1 MKNEAKSLAKKLMR
15 TTGIQLIL
23 VAGSL
28 SILGFSVGRNIAIEQ
43 KESHRTHLPVVRVS
57 ERLSSK
63 ISFPT
68 IINQLNE
75 EAIAADPDLL
85 KDFDKLSLRF
95 WRQLRSFPVDYIN
108 YGSEDG
114 SFLGIEKSQDGSL
127 FHNEDS
133 ARLGRGK
140 MFVYSMATTGERLQ
154 QEDVIPGMSTTH
166 QEAWYVDTVKAGK
179 PTWSKIYSW
188 EDQPNTFSISYNAP
202 IFNQDK
208 KLIGVVGVDMMIDKL
223 SNWLQEAWKDQS
235 GLALIIEKNGKVVAS
250 SKPELVLVSTGES
263 IKRVNIQELA
273 SPIAKSLSGQFLS
286 QQAGENLVNENS
298 FGQELVQI
306 SNLNSQHF
314 ILRATPWGKEFG
326 LDWFLLTGTSAGPE
340 VSMAERSLTLM
351 IFISIAALLI
361 SLAINR
367 RLINALLTPLG
378 ALTSASQSTEQ
389 QIGDAS
395 EQPEVLSF
403 NCELQESESGTKE
416 FSDLH
421 QAITAMVKA
430 FNNLTQN
437 LKEKEKQIIELF
449 QDKQEKDERALSV
462 MSKKLKTSLEAG
474 SIAHEINQPLS
485 ILKLT
490 SQTLINSLD
499 NNSKNTNPTELKGQL
514 LTINSQSERI
524 VLITDKVRALL
535 RNAQTDLTALDL
547 KQVIQSSLYYIN
559 SNNIDSHNWI
569 NSQQIDSI
577 TDSSAVINGDAV
589 QLQIAIINILK
600 NSIESVRELDNLNP
614 LILVRLK
621 DNENS
626 WIIEIEDNGGGLLP
640 EMSEESVMK
649 SSKPDGSGL
658 GLFIVRTAME
668 SHNGH
673 LSLQNSSSGGLLA
686 QLSLPKSR

>member
-1 MKNEAKSLAKKLMR
+1 MKAQSKSLAKKLTR

-28 SILGFSVGRNIAIEQ
+28 SILGFSVGRNNTIEQ
-43 KESHRTHLPVVRVS
+43 KESHRAHLPVIRVS

-75 EAIAADPDLL
+75 EAIAADPELL
-85 KDFDKLSLRF
+85 KNFDKLSLRF

-114 SFLGIEKSQDGSL
+114 SFLGIEKSEDGSL

-133 ARLGRGK
+133 ARFGRGK
-140 MFVYSMATTGERLQ
+140 MFVYSMTATGERLQ
-154 QEDVIPGMSTTH
+154 QEDVIPGMSATH
-166 QEAWYVDTVKAGK
+166 QEAWYLDTVKEGK

-188 EDQPNTFSISYNAP
+188 EDQPDTFSISYNAP
-202 IFNQDK
+202 IFNQK
-208 KLIGVVGVDMMIDKL
+208 AKLIGVVGVDMIINKL

-235 GLALIIEKNGKVVAS
+235 GLALIVEKDGNIVAS
-250 SKPELVLVSTGES
+250 SKPQVVLVRSGET
-263 IKRVNIQELA
+263 IKRANIQELK
-273 SPIAKSLSGQFLS
+273 SPVAKSLSKKYFS
-286 QQAGENLVNENS
+286 QQDGKLFANENN
-298 FGQELVQI
+298 FKQELVKIQ
-306 SNLNSQHF
+306 SLDSQHF
-314 ILRATPWGKEFG
+314 VLRATPWGQEFG
-326 LDWFLLTGTSAGPE
+326 LEWFLVTGTSVDQE
-340 VSMAERSLTLM
+340 VSMAERSLLMM

-361 SLAINR
+361 ALAINR

-378 ALTSASQSTEQ
+378 ALTSASKRTEH
-389 QIGDAS
+389 QIADVTL
-395 EQPEVLSF
+395 QPEALSF
-403 NCELQESESGTKE
+403 NCELQKSGAKE

-437 LKEKEKQIIELF
+437 LKNKEKQIIELF
-449 QDKQEKDERALSV
+449 KEKQEKDERELSL

-490 SQTLINSLD
+490 SQTLINILD
-499 NNSKNTNPTELKGQL
+499 NNIESPNLTNLKNQL
-514 LTINSQSERI
+514 STINSQSERI
-524 VLITDKVRALL
+524 VLITDRVRALL
-535 RNAQTDLTALDL
+535 RNAQTELSELDL
-547 KQVIQSSLYYIN
+547 KQVVQSSLRYIH
-559 SNNIDSHNWI
+559 SNNPGSQDWI

-577 TDSSAVINGDAV
+577 ADSSAVINGDAV
-589 QLQIAIINILK
+589 QLQITLINIFK
-600 NSIESVRELDNLNP
+600 NAIESLREFKP
-614 LILVRLK
+614 HTPFILISLK
-621 DNENS
+621 ENAKF

-640 EMSEESVMK
+640 EMSEESLMK
-649 SSKPDGSGL
+649 SSKPDGTGL

-673 LSLQNSSSGGLLA
+673 LSLLNGSHGGLLA
-686 QLSLPKSR
+686 QLSLPKKG

>member
-1 MKNEAKSLAKKLMR
+1 MKNQAKSLAKKLTR
-15 TTGIQLIL
+15 TTGLQLIL

-28 SILGFSVGRNIAIEQ
+28 SILGFSVGRNIVIEQ
-43 KESHRTHLPVVRVS
+43 KESHRAHLPVVRVS

-75 EAIAADPDLL
+75 EAIAADPGLL

-140 MFVYSMATTGERLQ
+140 MFVYSMASTGERLQ
-154 QEDVIPGMSTTH
+154 QEDVIPGMSRTH

-188 EDQPNTFSISYNAP
+188 EDQPDTFSISYNAP

-208 KLIGVVGVDMMIDKL
+208 KLIGVVGVDMIIDKL

-250 SKPELVLVSTGES
+250 SKPELVLVRTGKS

-273 SPIAKSLSGQFLS
+273 PPIAKSLSGKFFS
-286 QQAGENLVNENS
+286 QQDGRFLVNENS

-306 SNLNSQHF
+306 SNLNSEHF
-314 ILRATPWGKEFG
+314 ILRATPWGEEFG

-361 SLAINR
+361 ALVINR

-378 ALTSASQSTEQ
+378 ALTSASQSTEH
-389 QIGDAS
+389 QITDATKQT
-395 EQPEVLSF
+395 EILSF
-403 NCELQESESGTKE
+403 NCELQKSGAKE

-421 QAITAMVKA
+421 QAITAMVTA

-449 QDKQEKDERALSV
+449 EDKQEKDEQALSL

-490 SQTLINSLD
+490 SQNLISSLD
-499 NNSKNTNPTELKGQL
+499 NKAKSPELSDLKQQL
-514 LTINSQSERI
+514 STINSQSERI

-535 RNAQTDLTALDL
+535 RNAQTDLTALNL

-559 SNNIDSHNWI
+559 SNNLDIHNWI

-577 TDSSAVINGDAV
+577 VDSSAVINGDAI

-600 NSIESVRELDNLNP
+600 NSIESVLESENPYP
-614 LILVRLK
+614 LILVRLI

-649 SSKPDGSGL
+649 SSKPDGTGL

-673 LSLQNSSSGGLLA
+673 LFLQNSPSGGLLA
-686 QLSLPKSR
+686 QLTLPKSR

>member
-1 MKNEAKSLAKKLMR
+1 MR
-15 TTGIQLIL
+15 TTGLQLIL

-28 SILGFSVGRNIAIEQ
+28 SILGFSVGRNIVIEQ
-43 KESHRTHLPVVRVS
+43 KESHRVHLPVVRVS

-75 EAIAADPDLL
+75 EAIAADPGLL

-140 MFVYSMATTGERLQ
+140 MFVYSMASTGERLQ
-154 QEDVIPGMSTTH
+154 QEDVIPGMSRTH

-188 EDQPNTFSISYNAP
+188 EDQPDTFSISYNAP
-202 IFNQDK
+202 IFNQEK
-208 KLIGVVGVDMMIDKL
+208 KLIGVVGVDMIIDKL

-250 SKPELVLVSTGES
+250 SKPELVLVRTGKS

-273 SPIAKSLSGQFLS
+273 PPIAKSLSGKFFS
-286 QQAGENLVNENS
+286 QQDGRFLVNENS

-306 SNLNSQHF
+306 SNLNSEHF
-314 ILRATPWGKEFG
+314 ILRATPWGEEFG

-361 SLAINR
+361 ALAINR

-378 ALTSASQSTEQ
+378 ALTSASQSTEH
-389 QIGDAS
+389 QITDATKQT
-395 EQPEVLSF
+395 EILSF
-403 NCELQESESGTKE
+403 NCELQKSGAKE

-421 QAITAMVKA
+421 QAITAMVTA

-449 QDKQEKDERALSV
+449 EDKQEKDEQALSL

-490 SQTLINSLD
+490 SQNLISSLD
-499 NNSKNTNPTELKGQL
+499 NKAKSPELSDLKQQL
-514 LTINSQSERI
+514 STINSQSERI
-524 VLITDKVRALL
+524 VLITNKVRVLL
-535 RNAQTDLTALDL
+535 RNTQTDLTALDL

-559 SNNIDSHNWI
+559 SNNLDIHNWI

-577 TDSSAVINGDAV
+577 VDSSAVINGDAI

-600 NSIESVRELDNLNP
+600 NSIESVLESDNPDP
-614 LILVRLK
+614 LILVRLI

-626 WIIEIEDNGGGLLP
+626 WIIEIGDNGGGLLP

-649 SSKPDGSGL
+649 SSKPDGTGL

-673 LSLQNSSSGGLLA
+673 LFLQNSPSGGLLA
-686 QLSLPKSR
+686 QLTLPKSR

>member
-1 MKNEAKSLAKKLMR
+1 MKNQAKSLAKKLTR
-15 TTGIQLIL
+15 TTGLQLIL

-28 SILGFSVGRNIAIEQ
+28 SILGFSVGRNIVIEQ
-43 KESHRTHLPVVRVS
+43 KESHRAHLPVVRVS

-75 EAIAADPDLL
+75 EAIAADPGLL

-140 MFVYSMATTGERLQ
+140 MFVYSMASTGERLQ
-154 QEDVIPGMSTTH
+154 QEDVIPGMSRTH

-188 EDQPNTFSISYNAP
+188 EDQPDTFSISYNAP

-208 KLIGVVGVDMMIDKL
+208 KLIGVVGVDMIIDKL

-250 SKPELVLVSTGES
+250 SKPELVLVRTGKS

-273 SPIAKSLSGQFLS
+273 PPIAKSLSGKFFS
-286 QQAGENLVNENS
+286 QQDGRFLVNENS

-306 SNLNSQHF
+306 SNLNSEHF
-314 ILRATPWGKEFG
+314 ILRATPWGEEFG

-361 SLAINR
+361 ALVINR

-378 ALTSASQSTEQ
+378 ALTSASQSTEH
-389 QIGDAS
+389 QITDATKQT
-395 EQPEVLSF
+395 EILSF
-403 NCELQESESGTKE
+403 NCELQKSGAKE

-421 QAITAMVKA
+421 QAITAMVTA

-449 QDKQEKDERALSV
+449 EDKQEKDEQALSL

-490 SQTLINSLD
+490 SQNLISSLD
-499 NNSKNTNPTELKGQL
+499 NKAKSPELSDLKQQL
-514 LTINSQSERI
+514 STINSQSERI
-524 VLITDKVRALL
+524 VLITNKVRVLL
-535 RNAQTDLTALDL
+535 RNTQTDLTALDL

-559 SNNIDSHNWI
+559 SNNLDIHNWI

-577 TDSSAVINGDAV
+577 VDSSAVINGDAI

-600 NSIESVRELDNLNP
+600 NSIESVLESENPDP
-614 LILVRLK
+614 LILVRLI

-649 SSKPDGSGL
+649 SSKPDGTGL

-673 LSLQNSSSGGLLA
+673 LFLQNSPSGGLLT
-686 QLSLPKSR
+686 QLTLPKSR

>member
-1 MKNEAKSLAKKLMR
+1 MKHQAKSLAKKLMR
-15 TTGIQLIL
+15 TTGLQLIL

-28 SILGFSVGRNIAIEQ
+28 SILGFSVGRNIVIEQ
-43 KESHRTHLPVVRVS
+43 KESHRAHLPVVRVS

-75 EAIAADPDLL
+75 EAIAADPGLL

-140 MFVYSMATTGERLQ
+140 MFVYSMASTGERLQ
-154 QEDVIPGMSTTH
+154 QEDVIPGMSRTH

-188 EDQPNTFSISYNAP
+188 EDQPDTFSISYNAP

-208 KLIGVVGVDMMIDKL
+208 KLIGVVGVDMIIDKL

-250 SKPELVLVSTGES
+250 SKPELVLVRTGKS

-273 SPIAKSLSGQFLS
+273 PPIAKSLSGKFFS
-286 QQAGENLVNENS
+286 QQDGRFLVNENS

-306 SNLNSQHF
+306 SNLNSEHF
-314 ILRATPWGKEFG
+314 ILRATPWGEEFG

-361 SLAINR
+361 ALAINR

-378 ALTSASQSTEQ
+378 ALTSASQSTEH
-389 QIGDAS
+389 QITDATKQT
-395 EQPEVLSF
+395 EILSF
-403 NCELQESESGTKE
+403 NCELQKSGAKE

-421 QAITAMVKA
+421 QAITAMVTA

-449 QDKQEKDERALSV
+449 EDKQEKDEQALSL

-490 SQTLINSLD
+490 SQNLISSLD
-499 NNSKNTNPTELKGQL
+499 NKAKSPELSDLKQQL
-514 LTINSQSERI
+514 STINSQSERI
-524 VLITDKVRALL
+524 VLITNKVRVLL
-535 RNAQTDLTALDL
+535 RNTQTDLTALDL

-559 SNNIDSHNWI
+559 SNNLDIHNWI

-577 TDSSAVINGDAV
+577 VDSSAVINGDAI

-600 NSIESVRELDNLNP
+600 NSIESVLESDNPDP
-614 LILVRLK
+614 LILVRLI

-649 SSKPDGSGL
+649 STKPDGTGL

-673 LSLQNSSSGGLLA
+673 LFLQNTPSGGLLA
-686 QLSLPKSR
+686 QLTLPKSR

>member
-1 MKNEAKSLAKKLMR
+1 MR
-15 TTGIQLIL
+15 TTGLQLIL

-28 SILGFSVGRNIAIEQ
+28 SILGFSVGRNIVIEQ
-43 KESHRTHLPVVRVS
+43 KESHRAHLPVVRVS

-75 EAIAADPDLL
+75 EAIAADPGLL

-140 MFVYSMATTGERLQ
+140 MFVYSMASTGERLQ
-154 QEDVIPGMSTTH
+154 QEDVIPGMSRTH

-188 EDQPNTFSISYNAP
+188 EDQPDTFSISYNAP

-208 KLIGVVGVDMMIDKL
+208 KLIGVVGVDMIIDKL

-250 SKPELVLVSTGES
+250 SKPELVLVRTGKS

-273 SPIAKSLSGQFLS
+273 PPIAKSLSGKFFS
-286 QQAGENLVNENS
+286 QQDGRFLVNENS

-306 SNLNSQHF
+306 SNLNSEHF
-314 ILRATPWGKEFG
+314 ILRATPWGEEFG

-361 SLAINR
+361 ALAINR

-378 ALTSASQSTEQ
+378 ALTSASQSTEH
-389 QIGDAS
+389 QITDATKQT
-395 EQPEVLSF
+395 EILSF
-403 NCELQESESGTKE
+403 NCELQKSGAKE

-421 QAITAMVKA
+421 QAITAMVTA

-449 QDKQEKDERALSV
+449 EDKQEKDEQALSL

-490 SQTLINSLD
+490 SQNLISSLD
-499 NNSKNTNPTELKGQL
+499 NKAKSPELSDLKQQL
-514 LTINSQSERI
+514 STINSQSERI
-524 VLITDKVRALL
+524 VLITNKVRVLL
-535 RNAQTDLTALDL
+535 RNTQTDLTALDL

-559 SNNIDSHNWI
+559 SNNLDIHNWI

-577 TDSSAVINGDAV
+577 VDSSAVINGDAI

-600 NSIESVRELDNLNP
+600 NSIESVLESDNPDP
-614 LILVRLK
+614 LILVRLI

-649 SSKPDGSGL
+649 SSKPDGTGL

-673 LSLQNSSSGGLLA
+673 LFLQNSPSGGLLA
-686 QLSLPKSR
+686 QLTLPKSR

>member
-1 MKNEAKSLAKKLMR
+1 MKSQAKSLAKKLTR
-15 TTGIQLIL
+15 TTGLQLIL

-28 SILGFSVGRNIAIEQ
+28 SILGFSVGRNIVIEQ
-43 KESHRTHLPVVRVS
+43 KESHRAHLPVVRVS

-75 EAIAADPDLL
+75 EAIAADPGLL

-140 MFVYSMATTGERLQ
+140 MFVYSMASTGERLQ
-154 QEDVIPGMSTTH
+154 QEDVIPGMSRTH

-188 EDQPNTFSISYNAP
+188 EDQPDTFSISYNAP

-208 KLIGVVGVDMMIDKL
+208 KLIGVVGVDMIIDKL

-250 SKPELVLVSTGES
+250 SKPELVLVRTGKS

-273 SPIAKSLSGQFLS
+273 PPIAKSLSGKFFS
-286 QQAGENLVNENS
+286 QQDGRFLVNENS

-306 SNLNSQHF
+306 SNLNSEHF
-314 ILRATPWGKEFG
+314 ILRATPWGEEFG

-361 SLAINR
+361 ALAINR
-367 RLINALLTPLG
+367 RLINTLLTPLG
-378 ALTSASQSTEQ
+378 ALTSASQSTEH
-389 QIGDAS
+389 QITDATKQT
-395 EQPEVLSF
+395 EILSF
-403 NCELQESESGTKE
+403 NCELQKSGAKE

-421 QAITAMVKA
+421 QAITAMVTA

-449 QDKQEKDERALSV
+449 EDKQEKDEQALSL

-490 SQTLINSLD
+490 SQNLISSLD
-499 NNSKNTNPTELKGQL
+499 NKAKSPELSDLKQQL
-514 LTINSQSERI
+514 STINSQSERI
-524 VLITDKVRALL
+524 ILITNKVRVLL
-535 RNAQTDLTALDL
+535 RNTQTDLTALDL

-559 SNNIDSHNWI
+559 SNNLDIHNWI

-577 TDSSAVINGDAV
+577 VDSSAVINGDAI

-600 NSIESVRELDNLNP
+600 NSIESVLESDNPDP
-614 LILVRLK
+614 LILVRLI

-649 SSKPDGSGL
+649 SSKPDGTGL

-673 LSLQNSSSGGLLA
+673 LFLQNSPSGGLLA
-686 QLSLPKSR
+686 QLTLPKSR

>member
-1 MKNEAKSLAKKLMR
+1 MKAQSKSLAKKLTR
-15 TTGIQLIL
+15 TTGLQLIL

-28 SILGFSVGRNIAIEQ
+28 SILGFSVGRNNVIEQ
-43 KESHRTHLPVVRVS
+43 KESHRAHLPVVRVS

-114 SFLGIEKSQDGSL
+114 SFLGIEKSEDGSL

-140 MFVYSMATTGERLQ
+140 MFVYSMTATGERLQ

-188 EDQPNTFSISYNAP
+188 EDQPETFSISYNAP
-202 IFNQDK
+202 IFNQEE
-208 KLIGVVGVDMMIDKL
+208 KLIGVVGVDMIIDKL
-223 SNWLQEAWKDQS
+223 SNWLQDAWKDQS
-235 GLALIIEKNGKVVAS
+235 GLALIVEKNGNVVAS
-250 SKPELVLVSTGES
+250 SKPKIVLVRSGKT
-263 IKRVNIQELA
+263 IQRANIQELD
-273 SPIAKSLSGQFLS
+273 SPLAKSLSRRYFS
-286 QQAGENLVNENS
+286 QQGENLLVNEKN
-298 FGQELVQI
+298 FKQELVQI
-306 SNLNSQHF
+306 SSLGSQHF
-314 ILRATPWGKEFG
+314 VLRATPWGQEFG
-326 LDWFLLTGTSAGPE
+326 LDWFLVTGTSADQE
-340 VSMAERSLTLM
+340 VSMAERNLMLM
-351 IFISIAALLI
+351 IFISIAALLLA
-361 SLAINR
+361 LAINR

-389 QIGDAS
+389 QITDTTK
-395 EQPEVLSF
+395 QPEVLSF
-403 NCELQESESGTKE
+403 KCEIQKSGAKE

-430 FNNLTQN
+430 FNNLTQS
-437 LKEKEKQIIELF
+437 LKSKEKQIIELF
-449 QDKQEKDERALSV
+449 KEKQDKDEQELSV

-490 SQTLINSLD
+490 SQTLINALD
-499 NNSKNTNPTELKGQL
+499 NNSKSPNISELKQQL
-514 LTINSQSERI
+514 STINSQSERI
-524 VLITDKVRALL
+524 ILITDKVRALL
-535 RNAQTDLTALDL
+535 RNAQTELSDLDL
-547 KQVIQSSLYYIN
+547 KQVVQSSLRYIH
-559 SNNIDSHNWI
+559 SNNPGSHGWI
-569 NSQQIDSI
+569 NSKQIDSI
-577 TDSSAVINGDAV
+577 ADSSAVITGDAV
-589 QLQIAIINILK
+589 QLQIALINIFK
-600 NSIESVRELDNLNP
+600 NSIESLREPQHHAP
-614 LILVRLK
+614 LILVSLK
-621 DNENS
+621 ENDNF

-640 EMSEESVMK
+640 EMSEESLMK
-649 SSKPDGSGL
+649 SNKPDGTGL
-658 GLFIVRTAME
+658 GLFIVRMTME

-673 LSLQNSSSGGLLA
+673 LSLLNGSQGGLLA
-686 QLSLPKSR
+686 QLSLPKNS

>member
-1 MKNEAKSLAKKLMR
+1 MKIRTKSLAKKLTR
-15 TTGIQLIL
+15 TTGVQLIL

-28 SILGFSVGRNIAIEQ
+28 SILGFSVGRNIVIEQ
-43 KESHRTHLPVVRVS
+43 KEAHRAHLPVVRVS

-75 EAIAADPDLL
+75 EAIAADPGLL

-140 MFVYSMATTGERLQ
+140 MFVYSMGPTGERLK

-166 QEAWYVDTVKAGK
+166 QEAWYIDTVKAGE

-188 EDQPNTFSISYNAP
+188 EDQPDTFSISYNAP
-202 IFNQDK
+202 IFNRDK
-208 KLIGVVGVDMMIDKL
+208 KLIGVVGVDMIIDKL

-235 GLALIIEKNGKVVAS
+235 GLAFIIEKNGSVVAS
-250 SKPELVLVSTGES
+250 SKPETVLVRTDKS

-273 SPIAKSLSGQFLS
+273 SPIAKSLSGQFFS
-286 QQAGENLVNENS
+286 QQAGKSLVNENS
-298 FGQELVQI
+298 FGQELVKI
-306 SNLNSQHF
+306 SNLNSKHF

-326 LDWFLLTGTSAGPE
+326 LDWFLLTGTSAGQE
-340 VSMAERSLTLM
+340 VNLAERNLIIM

-361 SLAINR
+361 ALAINR

-378 ALTSASQSTEQ
+378 ALTSASQRTEH
-389 QIGDAS
+389 QIEDAT
-395 EQPEVLSF
+395 EQPEALSF
-403 NCELQESESGTKE
+403 NCELQESGTKE

-421 QAITAMVKA
+421 QAITAMVTA
-430 FNNLTQN
+430 FNYLTQN
-437 LKEKEKQIIELF
+437 LREKEKQIVELF
-449 QDKQEKDERALSV
+449 QDKQEKDERALAV

-499 NNSKNTNPTELKGQL
+499 NKSKSTDPSDLKQQL
-514 LTINSQSERI
+514 STINSQSERI

-535 RNAQTDLTALDL
+535 RNAQTELTKLDL
-547 KQVIQSSLYYIN
+547 KQIIQSSLRYIN
-559 SNNIDSHNWI
+559 SNNPDAHSWI

-577 TDSSAVINGDAV
+577 ADSSAVINGDAI
-589 QLQIAIINILK
+589 QLQIALINVVK
-600 NSIESVRELDNLNP
+600 NSIESLRESSQSSP

-621 DNENS
+621 KNRDF
-626 WIIEIEDNGGGLLP
+626 WIIEVEDNGGGLLP
-640 EMSEESVMK
+640 EMSEESLMK
-649 SSKPDGSGL
+649 SSKPDGTGL

-668 SHNGH
+668 SHNGQ
-673 LSLQNSSSGGLLA
+673 LSLLDGSYGGLLA
-686 QLSLPKSR
+686 QLSLPKNC

>member
-1 MKNEAKSLAKKLMR
+1 MKHQGKSLAKKLMR
-15 TTGIQLIL
+15 TTGLQLIL

-28 SILGFSVGRNIAIEQ
+28 SILGFSVGRNIVIEQ
-43 KESHRTHLPVVRVS
+43 KESHRAHLPVVRVS

-75 EAIAADPDLL
+75 EAIAADPGLL

-140 MFVYSMATTGERLQ
+140 MFVYSMASTGERLQ
-154 QEDVIPGMSTTH
+154 QEDVIPGMSRTH

-188 EDQPNTFSISYNAP
+188 EDQPDTFSISYNAP

-208 KLIGVVGVDMMIDKL
+208 KLIGVVGVDMIIDKL

-250 SKPELVLVSTGES
+250 SKPELVLVRTGKS

-273 SPIAKSLSGQFLS
+273 PPIAKSLSGKFFS
-286 QQAGENLVNENS
+286 QQDGRFLVNENS

-306 SNLNSQHF
+306 SNLNSEHF
-314 ILRATPWGKEFG
+314 ILRATPWGEEFG

-361 SLAINR
+361 ALAINR

-378 ALTSASQSTEQ
+378 ALTSASQSTEH
-389 QIGDAS
+389 QITDATKQT
-395 EQPEVLSF
+395 EILSF
-403 NCELQESESGTKE
+403 NCELQKSGAKE

-421 QAITAMVKA
+421 QAITAMVTA

-449 QDKQEKDERALSV
+449 EDKQEKDEQALSL

-490 SQTLINSLD
+490 SQNLISSLD
-499 NNSKNTNPTELKGQL
+499 NKAKSPELSDLKQQL
-514 LTINSQSERI
+514 STINSQSERI
-524 VLITDKVRALL
+524 VLITNKVRVLL
-535 RNAQTDLTALDL
+535 RNTQTDLTALDL

-559 SNNIDSHNWI
+559 SNNLDIHNWI

-577 TDSSAVINGDAV
+577 VDSSAVINGDAI

-600 NSIESVRELDNLNP
+600 NSIESVLESDNPDP
-614 LILVRLK
+614 LILVRLI

-649 SSKPDGSGL
+649 SSKPDGTGL

-673 LSLQNSSSGGLLA
+673 LFLQNSPSGGLLA
-686 QLSLPKSR
+686 QLTLPKSR

>member
-1 MKNEAKSLAKKLMR
+1 MKSQSKSLAKKLTR
-15 TTGIQLIL
+15 TTGLQLVL

-28 SILGFSVGRNIAIEQ
+28 SILGFSIGRNNIIEQ
-43 KESHRTHLPVVRVS
+43 KESHRAHLPVIRVS

-75 EAIAADPDLL
+75 EAIAANPELL

-114 SFLGIEKSQDGSL
+114 SFLGIEKSEDGSL

-140 MFVYSMATTGERLQ
+140 MFVYSMAPTGERLQ
-154 QEDVIPGMSTTH
+154 QEDVIPGMSATH

-188 EDQPNTFSISYNAP
+188 EDQPGTFSISYNAP
-202 IFNQDK
+202 IFNK
-208 KLIGVVGVDMMIDKL
+208 EAKLIGVVGVDMIIDKL

-235 GLALIIEKNGKVVAS
+235 GLALIIEKDGSLVAS
-250 SKPELVLVSTGES
+250 SIPEIVITRSSES
-263 IKRVNIQELA
+263 IKRANIQELEI
-273 SPIAKSLSGQFLS
+273 PIAKSLSRQFFS
-286 QQAGENLVNENS
+286 QQAGNRLTKGNIFE
-298 FGQELVQI
+298 QELVKI

-314 ILRATPWGKEFG
+314 ILRATPWGQEFG
-326 LDWFLLTGTSAGPE
+326 LDWFLLTGTSADQE
-340 VSMAERSLTLM
+340 VNMAERNLILM
-351 IFISIAALLI
+351 IFISIAALLMA
-361 SLAINR
+361 LAINR

-378 ALTSASQSTEQ
+378 ALTSASKSTEH
-389 QIGDAS
+389 QITDATN
-395 EQPEVLSF
+395 QPESLSF
-403 NCELQESESGTKE
+403 NCELEKSGANE

-421 QAITAMVKA
+421 QAITAMVRA
-430 FNNLTQN
+430 FNNLTQK

-449 QDKQEKDERALSV
+449 QDKQEKDERALSL

-485 ILKLT
+485 ILKFT
-490 SQTLINSLD
+490 SQALINSID
-499 NNSKNTNPTELKGQL
+499 NNSKFSNLSELKHQL
-514 LTINSQSERI
+514 STINSQSERI

-535 RNAQTDLTALDL
+535 RNAQTELTELDL
-547 KQVIQSSLYYIN
+547 KQVIQSSLHYIN
-559 SNNIDSHNWI
+559 SNNPDIHSWI

-577 TDSSAVINGDAV
+577 INSSAMIKGDAV
-589 QLQIAIINILK
+589 QLQIALINIFK
-600 NSIESVRELDNLNP
+600 NSIESLRNSNNTKP
-614 LILVRLK
+614 SILVRLK
-621 DNENS
+621 DNGKF
-626 WIIEIEDNGGGLLP
+626 WIIEIEDNGRGLLP
-640 EMSEESVMK
+640 EMNEELLMK
-649 SSKPDGSGL
+649 SSKPDGTGL

-673 LSLQNSSSGGLLA
+673 LSLLNGSSGGCLA
-686 QLSLPKSR
+686 QLSLPKNG

>member
-1 MKNEAKSLAKKLMR
+1 MKSQAKSLAKKLMQ

-28 SILGFSVGRNIAIEQ
+28 SILGFSVGRNIVIEQ
-43 KESHRTHLPVVRVS
+43 KESHRAHLPVVRVS

-75 EAIAADPDLL
+75 EAIAADPDLIE
-85 KDFDKLSLRF
+85 DFDRLSLRF

-133 ARLGRGK
+133 VRLGRGK
-140 MFVYSMATTGERLQ
+140 MFVYSMTSTGERLQ
-154 QEDVIPGMSTTH
+154 QEDVISGMSRTH

-188 EDQPNTFSISYNAP
+188 EDQPDTFSISYNAP

-208 KLIGVVGVDMMIDKL
+208 KLIGVVGVDMIIDKL

-250 SKPELVLVSTGES
+250 SKPELVLVRTGKS

-273 SPIAKSLSGQFLS
+273 PPIAKSLSGKFFS
-286 QQAGENLVNENS
+286 QQDGRFLVNENS

-306 SNLNSQHF
+306 SNLNSEHF
-314 ILRATPWGKEFG
+314 ILRATPWGEEFG

-361 SLAINR
+361 ALAINR

-378 ALTSASQSTEQ
+378 ALTSASQSTEH
-389 QIGDAS
+389 QITDAS
-395 EQPEVLSF
+395 KQTEVLSF
-403 NCELQESESGTKE
+403 NCELHESGTKE

-421 QAITAMVKA
+421 QAITAMVTA
-430 FNNLTQN
+430 FNNLTQS

-449 QDKQEKDERALSV
+449 EDKQEKDEQALSL

-490 SQTLINSLD
+490 SQNLISSLD
-499 NNSKNTNPTELKGQL
+499 NKAKSPELSDLKQQL
-514 LTINSQSERI
+514 STINSQSERI

-559 SNNIDSHNWI
+559 SNNLDIHKWI
-569 NSQQIDSI
+569 NSQQINSI
-577 TDSSAVINGDAV
+577 ADSSAVINGDAI

-600 NSIESVRELDNLNP
+600 NSIESVIESDNPDP

-649 SSKPDGSGL
+649 STKPDGTGL

-673 LSLQNSSSGGLLA
+673 LFLQNSPSGGLLA
-686 QLSLPKSR
+686 QLSLPKTAS

>member
-1 MKNEAKSLAKKLMR
+1 MKHQAKSLAKKLTR
-15 TTGIQLIL
+15 TTGLQLIL

-28 SILGFSVGRNIAIEQ
+28 SILGFSVGRNIVIEQ
-43 KESHRTHLPVVRVS
+43 KESHRAHLPVVRVS

-75 EAIAADPDLL
+75 EAIAADPGLL

-140 MFVYSMATTGERLQ
+140 MFVYSMTSTGERLQ
-154 QEDVIPGMSTTH
+154 QEDVIPGMSRTH

-188 EDQPNTFSISYNAP
+188 EDQPDTFSISYNAP

-208 KLIGVVGVDMMIDKL
+208 KLIGVVGVDMIIDKL
-223 SNWLQEAWKDQS
+223 SYWLQEAWKDQS

-250 SKPELVLVSTGES
+250 SKPELVLVRTGKS

-273 SPIAKSLSGQFLS
+273 PPIAKSLSGKFFS
-286 QQAGENLVNENS
+286 QQDGRFLVNENS

-306 SNLNSQHF
+306 SNLNSEHF
-314 ILRATPWGKEFG
+314 ILRATPWGEEFG

-361 SLAINR
+361 ALAINR

-378 ALTSASQSTEQ
+378 ALTSASQSTEH
-389 QIGDAS
+389 QITDATKQT
-395 EQPEVLSF
+395 EILSF
-403 NCELQESESGTKE
+403 NCELQKSGAKE

-421 QAITAMVKA
+421 QAITAMVTA

-437 LKEKEKQIIELF
+437 LKGKEKQIIELF
-449 QDKQEKDERALSV
+449 EEKQEKDEQALSL
-462 MSKKLKTSLEAG
+462 MSKKLKTSLAAG

-490 SQTLINSLD
+490 SQNLISSLD
-499 NNSKNTNPTELKGQL
+499 NKAKSPELSDLKQQL
-514 LTINSQSERI
+514 STINSQSERI
-524 VLITDKVRALL
+524 VLITNKVRVLL
-535 RNAQTDLTALDL
+535 RNTQTDLTALDL

-559 SNNIDSHNWI
+559 SNNLDIHNWI

-577 TDSSAVINGDAV
+577 VDSSAVINGDAI

-600 NSIESVRELDNLNP
+600 NSIESVLESDNPDP
-614 LILVRLK
+614 LILVRLI

-649 SSKPDGSGL
+649 SSKPDGTGL

-673 LSLQNSSSGGLLA
+673 LFLQNSPSGGLLA
-686 QLSLPKSR
+686 QLTLPKSR

>member
-1 MKNEAKSLAKKLMR
+1 MR
-15 TTGIQLIL
+15 TTGLQLIL

-28 SILGFSVGRNIAIEQ
+28 SILGFSVGRNIVIEQ
-43 KESHRTHLPVVRVS
+43 KESHRAHLPVVRVS

-75 EAIAADPDLL
+75 EAIAADPGLL

-140 MFVYSMATTGERLQ
+140 MFVYSMASTGERLQ
-154 QEDVIPGMSTTH
+154 QEDVIPGMSRTH

-188 EDQPNTFSISYNAP
+188 EDQPDTFSISYNAP

-208 KLIGVVGVDMMIDKL
+208 KLIGVVGVDMIIDKL

-250 SKPELVLVSTGES
+250 SKPELVLVRTGKS

-273 SPIAKSLSGQFLS
+273 PPIAKSLSGKFFS
-286 QQAGENLVNENS
+286 QQDGRFLVNENS

-306 SNLNSQHF
+306 SNLNSEHF
-314 ILRATPWGKEFG
+314 ILRATPWGEEFG

-361 SLAINR
+361 ALAINR

-378 ALTSASQSTEQ
+378 ALTSASQSTEH
-389 QIGDAS
+389 QITDATKQT
-395 EQPEVLSF
+395 EILSF
-403 NCELQESESGTKE
+403 NCELQKSGAKE

-421 QAITAMVKA
+421 QAITAMVTA

-449 QDKQEKDERALSV
+449 EDKQEKDEQALSL

-490 SQTLINSLD
+490 SQNLISSLD
-499 NNSKNTNPTELKGQL
+499 NKAKSPELSDLKQQL
-514 LTINSQSERI
+514 STINSQSERI
-524 VLITDKVRALL
+524 VLITNKVRVLL
-535 RNAQTDLTALDL
+535 RNTQTDLTALDL

-559 SNNIDSHNWI
+559 SNNLDIHNWI

-577 TDSSAVINGDAV
+577 VDSSAVINGDAI

-600 NSIESVRELDNLNP
+600 NSIESVLESDNPDP
-614 LILVRLK
+614 LILVRLI

-649 SSKPDGSGL
+649 STKPDGTGL

-673 LSLQNSSSGGLLA
+673 LFLQNTPSGGLLA
-686 QLSLPKSR
+686 QLTLPKSR

>member
-1 MKNEAKSLAKKLMR
+1 MKSQAKSLAKKLTR
-15 TTGIQLIL
+15 TTGLQLIL

-28 SILGFSVGRNIAIEQ
+28 SILGFSVGRNIVIEQ
-43 KESHRTHLPVVRVS
+43 KESHRAHLPVVRVS

-75 EAIAADPDLL
+75 EAIAADPGLL

-140 MFVYSMATTGERLQ
+140 MFVYSMASTGERLQ
-154 QEDVIPGMSTTH
+154 QEDVIPGMSRTH

-188 EDQPNTFSISYNAP
+188 EDQPDTFSISYNAP
-202 IFNQDK
+202 IFNQEK
-208 KLIGVVGVDMMIDKL
+208 KLIGVVGVDMIIDKL

-250 SKPELVLVSTGES
+250 SKPELVLVRTGKS

-273 SPIAKSLSGQFLS
+273 PPIAKSLSGKFFS
-286 QQAGENLVNENS
+286 QQDGRFLVNENS

-306 SNLNSQHF
+306 SNLNSEHF
-314 ILRATPWGKEFG
+314 ILRATPWGEEFG

-361 SLAINR
+361 ALAINR

-378 ALTSASQSTEQ
+378 ALTSASQSTEH
-389 QIGDAS
+389 QITDATKQT
-395 EQPEVLSF
+395 EILSF
-403 NCELQESESGTKE
+403 NCELQKSGAKE

-421 QAITAMVKA
+421 QAITAMVTA

-449 QDKQEKDERALSV
+449 EDKQEKDEQALSL

-490 SQTLINSLD
+490 SQNLISSLD
-499 NNSKNTNPTELKGQL
+499 NKAKSPELSDLKQQL
-514 LTINSQSERI
+514 STINSQSERI
-524 VLITDKVRALL
+524 VLITNKVRVLL
-535 RNAQTDLTALDL
+535 RNTQTDLTALDL

-559 SNNIDSHNWI
+559 SNNLDIHNWI

-577 TDSSAVINGDAV
+577 VDSSAVINGDAI

-600 NSIESVRELDNLNP
+600 NSIESVLESDNPDP
-614 LILVRLK
+614 LILVRLI

-649 SSKPDGSGL
+649 SSKPDGTGL

-673 LSLQNSSSGGLLA
+673 LFLQNSPSGGLLA
-686 QLSLPKSR
+686 QLTLPKSR

>member
-1 MKNEAKSLAKKLMR
+1 MR
-15 TTGIQLIL
+15 TTGLQLIL

-28 SILGFSVGRNIAIEQ
+28 SILGFSVGRNIVIEQ
-43 KESHRTHLPVVRVS
+43 KESHRAHLPVVRVS

-75 EAIAADPDLL
+75 EAIAADPGLL

-140 MFVYSMATTGERLQ
+140 MFVYSMASTGERLQ
-154 QEDVIPGMSTTH
+154 QEDVIPGMSRTH

-188 EDQPNTFSISYNAP
+188 EDQPDTFSISYNAP

-208 KLIGVVGVDMMIDKL
+208 KLIGVVGVDMIIDKL

-250 SKPELVLVSTGES
+250 SKPELVLVRTGKS

-273 SPIAKSLSGQFLS
+273 PPIAKSLSGKFFS
-286 QQAGENLVNENS
+286 QQDGRFLVNENS

-306 SNLNSQHF
+306 SNLNSEHF
-314 ILRATPWGKEFG
+314 ILRATPWGEEFG

-361 SLAINR
+361 ALVINR

-378 ALTSASQSTEQ
+378 ALTSASQSTEH
-389 QIGDAS
+389 QITDATKQT
-395 EQPEVLSF
+395 EILSF
-403 NCELQESESGTKE
+403 NCELQKSGAKE

-421 QAITAMVKA
+421 QAITAMVTA

-449 QDKQEKDERALSV
+449 EVKQEKDEQALSL

-490 SQTLINSLD
+490 SQNLISSLD
-499 NNSKNTNPTELKGQL
+499 NKAKSPELSDLKQQL
-514 LTINSQSERI
+514 STINSQSERI
-524 VLITDKVRALL
+524 VLITNKVRVLL
-535 RNAQTDLTALDL
+535 RNTQTDLTALDL

-559 SNNIDSHNWI
+559 SNNLDIHNWI
-569 NSQQIDSI
+569 NSQPIDSI
-577 TDSSAVINGDAV
+577 VDSSAVINGDAI

-600 NSIESVRELDNLNP
+600 NSIESVLESDNPDP
-614 LILVRLK
+614 LILVRLI

-649 SSKPDGSGL
+649 SSKPDGTGL

-673 LSLQNSSSGGLLA
+673 LFLQNSPSGGLLA
-686 QLSLPKSR
+686 QLTLPKSR